1 MFLLRGGARLAK
13 HKPAPVPSETDR
25 LLFGRAILF
34 SGRAVLSVLC
44 SEQCSGSS
52 GRAVLCRALLWL
64 LSVSSAHSG
73 LISEV
78 EHAAL
83 CSEQLPIYHWSKTI
97 CGCISTL
104 DFYMCVLCSAIYV
117 VWAICSCSCI
127 STMDFCVCALQYVVW
142 AGRGGD
148 GWRWFQFTAVSQLLG
163 QFLRVEISQGRAKWK
178 LLRAEQS
185 GQWPWTN
192 LSGHLPSV
200 PINSQ
205 SLEDGYCWVHFAK
218 VTLAF

>member
-1 MFLLRGGARLAK
+1 MAK

-34 SGRAVLSVLC
+34 SGRAVLLVLC

-104 DFYMCVLCSAIYV
+104 DFYMCS
-117 VWAICSCSCI
+117 
-127 STMDFCVCALQYVVW
+127 ALQYMLFEQFVVVFVVVFPSW
-142 AGRGGD
+142 TSMCVLCNMLFEQVEEEMDGG
-148 GWRWFQFTAVSQLLG
+148 GFNLLPCLSFWVNFSEWK
-163 QFLRVEISQGRAKWK
+163 FLRA
-178 LLRAEQS
+178 AQS
-185 GQWPWTN
+185 GN
-192 LSGHLPSV
+192 FSGQ
-200 PINSQ
+200 N
-205 SLEDGYCWVHFAK
+205 K
-218 VTLAF
+218 VANGHGPTYLDTYHQFQ

>member
-1 MFLLRGGARLAK
+1 MAK

-44 SEQCSGSS
+44 SEECSGCS
-52 GRAVLCRALLWL
+52 GRAVLCSALLWL

-83 CSEQLPIYHWSKTI
+83 CSEQLPIYHWSETI

-104 DFYMCVLCSAIYV
+104 CVLCNV
-117 VWAICSCSCI
+117 LFEQVEEE
-127 STMDFCVCALQYVVW
+127 MD
-142 AGRGGD
+142 GG
-148 GWRWFQFTAVSQLLG
+148 GFNLLPCLS
-163 QFLRVEISQGRAKWK
+163 FWVNFSEWK
-178 LLRAEQS
+178 LLRAAQS
-185 GQWPWTN
+185 GHGPTYLDTYHQF
-192 LSGHLPSV
+192 
-200 PINSQ
+200 Q
-205 SLEDGYCWVHFAK
+205 
-218 VTLAF
+218 